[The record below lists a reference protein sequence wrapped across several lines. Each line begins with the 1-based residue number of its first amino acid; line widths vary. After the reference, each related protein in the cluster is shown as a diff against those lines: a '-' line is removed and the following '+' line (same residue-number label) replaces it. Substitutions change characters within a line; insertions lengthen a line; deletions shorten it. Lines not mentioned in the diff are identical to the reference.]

1 MNKDNAKDWGC
12 AGSIHDSL
20 TDLLRSGARA
30 LIQQA
35 VEAELQAFLTDYRNV
50 TDLKGRQTVVRNGY
64 LPKREIVTGVGN
76 VAVKIPKVRDR
87 SGGGIKFNSSLVP
100 PYVRKAKRMEAA
112 LPWLYLRGIS
122 TGDMQEALSVLLGNE
137 AKGLS
142 PAVVSRLKAQWG
154 DEYQAWIQRD
164 LSNERYVYV
173 WADGIYSTLRGE
185 DDRLCLLVIIGVN
198 EHGEKRLLALSD
210 GYRESKA
217 SWLSVLQDLQ
227 ARGLQDAPK
236 LATGDGALGFW
247 AAVNE
252 AWPQTRTQRCWV
264 HKTANVLTALPDSVQ
279 AKAKAGLKEIWMAET
294 KVQATKAF
302 DRFQRDFEAKY
313 PKAVNILEK
322 DRESLLAFY
331 DFPAEHWVHIRIYA
345 PEGTTNPI
353 ESSFATIR
361 HRTTRTKNCVSRNT
375 LLGLVFQLALTAE
388 KSWRKI
394 RGFKQLPD
402 VINGIRFQD
411 GIAVIAEAD
420 KGEEN
425 QQIAA

>member
-1 MNKDNAKDWGC
+1 MSKDKAKHGEWVGAINDP
-12 AGSIHDSL
+12 L

-35 VEAELQAFLTDYRNV
+35 IEAELQAFLEGYAKV
-50 TDLKGRQTVVRNGY
+50 TDLRGRQTVVRNGY
-64 LPKREIVTGVGN
+64 LPEREIVTGVGN

-100 PYVRKAKRMEAA
+100 PYIRKAKRVEAA

-122 TGDMQEALSVLLGNE
+122 TGDMQEALSVLLGDE

-142 PAVVSRLKAQWG
+142 PPVVSRLKAQWA
-154 DEYQAWIQRD
+154 DDYQVWSRRD
-164 LSNERYVYV
+164 LSQERYVYV

-185 DDRLCLLVIIGVN
+185 DDRLCLLVLIGVN
-198 EHGEKRLLALSD
+198 EQGEKRLLALSD
-210 GYRESKA
+210 GYREAKA
-217 SWLSVLQDLQ
+217 SWLSVVQDLQ

-247 AAVNE
+247 SAINE
-252 AWPQTRTQRCWV
+252 AWPTTRHQRCWV
-264 HKTANVLTALPDSVQ
+264 HKTANVLAALPDSLQ
-279 AKAKAGLKEIWMAET
+279 GKAKAGLREIWLAET
-294 KVQATKAF
+294 KANAEKALAG
-302 DRFQRDFEAKY
+302 FQRDFEAKY
-313 PKAVNILEK
+313 PKAVNLLEK
-322 DRESLLAFY
+322 DRETLLAFY
-331 DFPAEHWVHIRIYA
+331 DFPAEHWIHIR
-345 PEGTTNPI
+345 TTNPI

-388 KSWRKI
+388 KSWRRI
-394 RGFKQLPD
+394 RGFKQLPE
-402 VINGIRFQD
+402 VVSGARFQD
-411 GIAVIAEAD
+411 GISVIEGPERAE
-420 KGEEN
+420 EI

>member
-1 MNKDNAKDWGC
+1 MSKDKAKNGECVGTID
-12 AGSIHDSL
+12 DPL

-35 VEAELQAFLTDYRNV
+35 IEAELQAFLGDYAKV
-50 TDLKGRQTVVRNGY
+50 TDLRGRQTVVRNGY
-64 LPKREIVTGVGN
+64 LPEREIVTGVGP

-100 PYVRKAKRMEAA
+100 PYVRKAKRVEAA

-122 TGDMQEALSVLLGNE
+122 TGDMQEALSVLLGDE

-142 PAVVSRLKAQWG
+142 PAVVSRLKAQWA
-154 DEYQAWIQRD
+154 DDYQAWNQRD
-164 LSNERYVYV
+164 LSQERYVYV

-185 DDRLCLLVIIGVN
+185 DDRLCLLVLIGVN
-198 EHGEKRLLALSD
+198 EQGDKRLLALSD

-217 SWLSVLQDLQ
+217 SWLSVVQDLQ

-236 LATGDGALGFW
+236 LAIGDGALGFW
-247 AAVNE
+247 AAINE
-252 AWPQTRTQRCWV
+252 AWPTTHHQRCWV
-264 HKTANVLTALPDSVQ
+264 HKTANVLAQLPDSLQ
-279 AKAKAGLKEIWMAET
+279 GKAKAGLKAIWMAET
-294 KVQATKAF
+294 QATAEKALDAF
-302 DRFQRDFEAKY
+302 LRDFEAKY
-313 PKAVNILEK
+313 PKAVNLLEK
-322 DRESLLAFY
+322 DRDTLLAFY
-331 DFPAEHWVHIRIYA
+331 DFPAEHWVHIR
-345 PEGTTNPI
+345 TTNPI

-388 KSWRKI
+388 KRWRRI
-394 RGFKQLPD
+394 RGFKQLPE
-402 VINGIRFQD
+402 VVNGVRFQD
-411 GIAVIAEAD
+411 GVAVIRESEIT
-420 KGEEN
+420 EEI

>member
-1 MNKDNAKDWGC
+1 MNQDNAKDWGC
-12 AGSIHDSL
+12 AGSIQDNL

-35 VEAELQAFLTDYRNV
+35 VEAELQVFLNDYRNV
-50 TDLKGRQTVVRNGY
+50 TDLKGRRTVVRNGY
-64 LPKREIVTGVGN
+64 LPERDIVTGVGN

-100 PYVRKAKRMEAA
+100 PYVRKAKRVEAA

-122 TGDMQEALSVLLGNE
+122 TGDMQDALSVLLGTE

-142 PAVVSRLKAQWG
+142 PAVVSRLKAQWA
-154 DEYQAWIQRD
+154 DEYQAWNRRD
-164 LSNERYVYV
+164 LSNQRYVYV

-185 DDRLCLLVIIGVN
+185 DDRLGLLVIIGVN

-236 LATGDGALGFW
+236 LAIGDGALGFW

-264 HKTANVLTALPDSVQ
+264 HKTANVLAALPDSVQ
-279 AKAKAGLKEIWMAET
+279 AKAKAGLKAIWMAET

-331 DFPAEHWVHIRIYA
+331 DFPAEHWVHIR
-345 PEGTTNPI
+345 TTNPI

-394 RGFKQLPD
+394 RGFKRLPD

-411 GIAVIAEAD
+411 GMAVIAESD
-420 KGEEN
+420 DGEEN